1 VRSIVAD
8 GGGGDVGELGF
19 VLTLRHSGDGGG
31 DKSELE
37 GSINIVSVEARS
49 TVGSLVGLSSAVV
62 LLFGAGVAGRK
73 Y

>member
-1 VRSIVAD
+1 
-8 GGGGDVGELGF
+8 VGELGL
-19 VLTLRHSGDGGG
+19 VLTLRRSGDGGG

-37 GSINIVSVEARS
+37 GSIGIVSMEARS

-62 LLFGAGVAGRK
+62 LLFGAGVAGRE

>member
-1 VRSIVAD
+1 
-8 GGGGDVGELGF
+8 
-19 VLTLRHSGDGGG
+19 VLTLRRSGDGGG

-37 GSINIVSVEARS
+37 GSISIVSVEARS